1 MEPNP
6 FAFSEFNSSYLL
18 LDEVMKKL
26 KNLSYTLGMISEE
39 LNISTTQIN
48 NYLDSYVVVPNLPLP
63 ESVGIVIKNDIF
75 HMNFMRKISF
85 LFILTNPI
93 V

>member
-1 MEPNP
+1 
-6 FAFSEFNSSYLL
+6 
-18 LDEVMKKL
+18 MKKL

-63 ESVGIVIKNDIF
+63 ESVGIDELHSPSLSRKNASYLCVIVDNESAAYTIF
-75 HMNFMRKISF
+75 WIPEVKIICQNFS
-85 LFILTNPI
+85 
-93 V
+93 

>member
-1 MEPNP
+1 
-6 FAFSEFNSSYLL
+6 
-18 LDEVMKKL
+18 MKKL
-26 KNLSYTLGMISEE
+26 NNLGYTLGMISEE

-63 ESVGIVIKNDIF
+63 ESVGIAIKNDIS
-75 HMNFMRKISF
+75 HMNFIRKMSF
-85 LFILTNPI
+85 LFIVTNPI

>member
-1 MEPNP
+1 MDPDP

-18 LDEVMKKL
+18 LDQVMKKL

-48 NYLDSYVVVPNLPLP
+48 NYLDSYVVVPNLPLNP
-63 ESVGIVIKNDIF
+63 LEL
-75 HMNFMRKISF
+75 MSF
-85 LFILTNPI
+85 IALPFQGRTPAIC